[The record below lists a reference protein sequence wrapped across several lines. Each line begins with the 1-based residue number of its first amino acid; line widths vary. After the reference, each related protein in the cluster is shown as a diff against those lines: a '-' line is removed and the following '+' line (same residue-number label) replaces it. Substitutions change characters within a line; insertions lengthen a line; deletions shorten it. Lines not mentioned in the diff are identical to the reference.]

1 MKIVYLGI
9 GTNLGNREENL
20 KQAVAK
26 IEEFIGPVLKS
37 SSIYETAPWGF
48 QSNDEFLNMVV
59 QVETKLIPSGLL
71 GRLLMIESLLGRV
84 RGEKHYSSRLIDID
98 ILLYEDLIVEEESL
112 KIPHPLL
119 HERKFV
125 LVPLCEIAS
134 EVIHPVLKKSVAE
147 LLEMCEDRSEVKKLP
162 LKGEYCKIILIK
174 KQYNN
179 PLGVQTPHYPQNYNS
194 PYPR

>member
-20 KQAVAK
+20 KQAVTR
-26 IEEFIGPVLKS
+26 IEEYIGPVLKS

-48 QSNDEFLNMVV
+48 ESNDVFLNMVV

-84 RGEKHYSSRLIDID
+84 RGEKRYSSRLIDID
-98 ILLYEDLIVEEESL
+98 ILLSDDLIVEEESL

-125 LVPLCEIAS
+125 LIPLCEIAS
-134 EVIHPVLKKSVAE
+134 EVIHPGFGKTFAE
-147 LLEMCEDRSEVKKLP
+147 LLEECKDKSEVKKYFCP
-162 LKGEYCKIILIK
+162 PI
-174 KQYNN
+174 
-179 PLGVQTPHYPQNYNS
+179 P
-194 PYPR
+194 